1 MPRCAKIKKQ
11 YGKLFNSSV
20 LYSVYS
26 FYPIIS
32 SQGVMDIE
40 GNIYTGVAEVMDD
53 PLIQKY
59 HIPGDGGQGD
69 GSFVLTDRNAG

>member
-20 LYSVYS
+20 LCSVYS

-59 HIPGDGGQGD
+59 QMIQYANLFDELDPVW
-69 GSFVLTDRNAG
+69 FTVN